1 MVNLPRSGALDAAA
15 STGKIL
21 VVGAGLAGLVV
32 AYRLRRAGVVVDLI
46 EARDRPGGRVLTVPH
61 ALGTGIAAELG
72 GEAFDS
78 EHAASLT
85 LAQALGLPIVDL
97 WPLLPN
103 APDTVFWAGQ
113 YGDVKAL
120 TAEFSARLRTRLAD
134 IQVVQQLIGT
144 AQGTPESMA
153 LDALSIPAY
162 LAQIG
167 ASPEL
172 QAFVSLAY
180 TIKYG
185 LDAADQSCLNLLCFF
200 RDQQDCAFLFGY
212 SDERFYIRGGNGH
225 LPQALAAEVA
235 DCLRLDTPLAALEEA
250 PEGGYWAT
258 VGQGE
263 AVTKQLYDRVVLT
276 LPFTVLRHIPLRV
289 KLSAR
294 KRRVIEQLGTNHAI
308 KLITAYGEK
317 PWRSHP
323 SNGLVYTDLPFQM
336 GWEASDSLW
345 SEDEGLLV
353 AYPGG
358 EAGQALAQMDLT
370 RATQTT
376 RDQLDQVWPG
386 MAAAALPGDGL
397 RSDWGADPHSL
408 GGYTCYRVGEW
419 SAFFG
424 SEAPREGNLFF
435 AGEHC
440 SRVYQ
445 GYMEGACETAE
456 QVAWEILTD
465 SKLPGAAEQ
474 QARLQHQAV
483 LRKAGFALHGEEQYS

>member
-1 MVNLPRSGALDAAA
+1 MA
-15 STGKIL
+15 
-21 VVGAGLAGLVV
+21 
-32 AYRLRRAGVVVDLI
+32 VDLI
-46 EARDRPGGRVLTVPH
+46 EARDRPGGRVLSVTH
-61 ALGTGIAAELG
+61 ALGTGIAAEMG

-78 EHAASLT
+78 EHASSLT
-85 LAQALGLPIVDL
+85 LAQSFGLPIVDL
-97 WPLLPN
+97 WPVIPN

-113 YGDVKAL
+113 YGDGAAL
-120 TAEFSARLRTRLAD
+120 KAEFSTRLRVRSSDFQL
-134 IQVVQQLIGT
+134 VQQLMAT
-144 AQGTPESMA
+144 AQSTPESRA

-185 LDAADQSCLNLLCFF
+185 LDAGQQSGLNLLCFF
-200 RDQQDCAFLFGY
+200 RNQQDCEALFGY
-212 SDERFYIRGGNGH
+212 GDERFYIRGGNGQ

-235 DCLRLDTPLAALEEA
+235 DCLQLDTPLTALEET

-258 VGQGE
+258 LGQGE
-263 AVTKQLYDRVVLT
+263 AVTKCWYDRVVLT

-289 KLSAR
+289 QLSAR
-294 KRRVIEQLGTNHAI
+294 KRRVIEQLGTNQAM
-308 KLITAYGEK
+308 KLITAYQGK

-323 SNGLVYTDLPFQM
+323 SNGLVYTDLPLQH
-336 GWEASDSLW
+336 GWEASDSLFA
-345 SEDEGLLV
+345 EDEGLVV

-358 EAGQALAQMDLT
+358 GVGQGLAQMDLA
-370 RATQTT
+370 RATQATQ
-376 RDQLDQVWPG
+376 DQLDQVWPG

-397 RSDWGADPHSL
+397 RSAWGTDPHSL

-419 SAFFG
+419 STFLG

-465 SKLPGAAEQ
+465 LNLPAAAEQ
-474 QARLQHQAV
+474 RERLQQQAA
-483 LRKAGFALHGEEQYS
+483 LRKRGFVPKG